1 LRASNGFDG
10 ETKKSLIDQLYFI
23 RIDERLTTLTAAQ
36 GTTCRWFLSKP
47 EYASWQDEAQQQ
59 NHGGFLWIKGN
70 PGTGKSTLMKFL
82 FENAKLNAKDA
93 SCLTLSFFFL
103 ARGMVEEKSTSGL
116 YHSLLHQLFE
126 KAPELTDSL
135 EWLTADGAKVIERN
149 GWEEETLKQ
158 TLSHAIRKLGYRS
171 LTIFID
177 ALDEC
182 DRSQVVDM
190 ICFLEELCDNAGEA
204 QVRLQICLSS
214 RHYPTVVIQKGI
226 EVTLEDES
234 GHTEDIKQYI
244 QSKLRIGK
252 LKQAESVR
260 SDILEMS
267 SRVFLW
273 VALVI
278 DILNSEY
285 SNNPGSM
292 KQLRA
297 RLHEIPPKLS
307 DLFEMILERDG
318 DRDDAKRV
326 QLCLKWILFATRPL
340 KPQELYF
347 AIQFG
352 LDKSCTGYWDQE
364 DVDLNQME
372 TFVRNSSKGLAEVTL
387 KARDVQFIHESVR
400 DFLVNKY
407 EKQWSGISGNF
418 VGDCHVLLR
427 DCCLAQ
433 LTAPID
439 QVIGIP
445 NSLPNGTKANVS
457 SQEITQKYP
466 FLRYSIDVLQHSDS
480 AEKNKIAQ
488 GGFLSVF
495 PLQRWVHAS
504 NAYKPTRGT
513 HNTESVS
520 LLYVLA
526 QLDLGNLIR
535 IHPRREFCFDV
546 ENEPFGTPLLAAL
559 GTSSYRAVQVF
570 LEVHAGLQPEEAS
583 LRDLCKRYSENRIEP
598 IHYFGRLEDARK
610 RNLSSYAA
618 EFGDEGIITF
628 LCAVGKFDFES
639 KDYTGRSPL
648 SWASECAPIGI
659 IQLLLQHG
667 ADIESRDNTG
677 RTPLAWAAAR
687 YSRTTVIIQ
696 ALLEKGAH
704 FDSKDNTGRTPL
716 SWAAA
721 QSGSIPILQELLKK
735 GADIESRDNT
745 GRTPLSWATGWFT
758 VTPVL
763 EELLEKGPDIESKDN
778 TGRTPLSWA
787 ASYGEETILQ
797 FLLEKGADP
806 KSKDNNGQTPNSW
819 AKKARNKVAARLLR
833 EASDC

>member
-1 LRASNGFDG
+1 
-10 ETKKSLIDQLYFI
+10 
-23 RIDERLTTLTAAQ
+23 LT
-36 GTTCRWFLSKP
+36 
-47 EYASWQDEAQQQ
+47 
-59 NHGGFLWIKGN
+59 
-70 PGTGKSTLMKFL
+70 
-82 FENAKLNAKDA
+82 
-93 SCLTLSFFFL
+93 
-103 ARGMVEEKSTSGL
+103 V
-116 YHSLLHQLFE
+116 
-126 KAPELTDSL
+126 
-135 EWLTADGAKVIERN
+135 
-149 GWEEETLKQ
+149 
-158 TLSHAIRKLGYRS
+158 
-171 LTIFID
+171 FID

-182 DRSQVVDM
+182 DQSQVVDM

-387 KARDVQFIHESVR
+387 KARDLQFIHESVR

-687 YSRTTVIIQ
+687 YGCTTVIQ
-696 ALLEKGAH
+696 ALLEKGAD

-721 QSGSIPILQELLKK
+721 QSGSIPVLQELLKKGADIESRDNTGRTPLAWAAEMNTGTALIQALLEKGADIDSKDDTGRTPLSWAAAKNGSIPVLQELLKK

-763 EELLEKGPDIESKDN
+763 QELLEKGPDIESKDN